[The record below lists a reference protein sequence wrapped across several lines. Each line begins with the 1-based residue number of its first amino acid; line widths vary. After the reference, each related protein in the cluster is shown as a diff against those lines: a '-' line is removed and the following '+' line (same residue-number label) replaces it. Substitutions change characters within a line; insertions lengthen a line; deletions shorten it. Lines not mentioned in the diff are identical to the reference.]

1 MKKLIALLLVIAIGI
16 SSVACGYSEK
26 GKEPINPTPAPDAFP
41 VTLKDQT
48 GREVTIETKPEKIV
62 SGYYISSSILIS
74 LGLEDKIVGIEA
86 KANKRPIYKLAA
98 PQLIDLPNVGS
109 AKEFNLEGCAA
120 LKPDLVILPKKLK
133 SAAESLE
140 KLGLKVLLI
149 NPESENELFE
159 AMELIAKATDTTKVF
174 TSVGYAIE
182 SAEVDLEKRLSG
194 KESPTVYMAG
204 NSAVLETAG
213 KKMYQSDMIKKAG
226 GKNVADEIEDT
237 SWANVSYEQLLKWNP
252 EYIIIA
258 AEAGYKVED
267 VLNDKNLAELAA
279 VKNGNVY
286 AMPSDIEAWDSPVP
300 GAFLGS
306 VFLASKLH
314 SAEISQSYFE
324 NAVKDF
330 YGIYYGFTK

>member
-16 SSVACGYSEK
+16 SSVACATTEK
-26 GKEPINPTPAPDAFP
+26 KEVNPTPAPAPFP

-140 KLGLKVLLI
+140 QLGLKVLLI
-149 NPESENELFE
+149 NPESENELVE
-159 AMELIAKATDTTKVF
+159 AMELIAKATDATEEF
-174 TSVGYAIE
+174 IEVGNAME
-182 SAEVDLEKRLSG
+182 KAKEDLAKRLSG

-226 GKNVADEIEDT
+226 GTNVADEIEDT

-330 YGIYYGFTK
+330 YGTYYGFTK